1 MPFSSPGPRA
11 VRQTAG
17 AFGAVALIALCAAP
31 AVAAD
36 GPATGLALGTIAPFD
51 KVKPG
56 SELPLS
62 PTFTNT
68 GTAALDK
75 VWLSYSV
82 TRGLGQAALPSNC
95 LSYTV
100 GSADEEP
107 GHTQVVCEFDQ
118 PVQTGVV
125 YAPERPLTLKA
136 LDRALYEHVQVTVD
150 SSAPVPDD
158 GAAAPVHGTAAALKL
173 VERPDE
179 KTPPAGAAAGADV
192 AVNVV
197 NTADLQVGGA
207 QLKGKAGDTVTLR
220 VKFANAGPAW
230 VQPQPGQRAAHVL
243 VTLPEG
249 TSAVRT
255 DTLCTNTG
263 AESYACGT
271 GAPWVNEHESRTYT
285 FKVKLDKAVP
295 GARGYVELGSEAR
308 PFDHVKKND
317 TARITL
323 AVSGGTDTTGGGST
337 GDGGSK
343 GGGDSTGGT
352 GSTTS
357 TGGTGTGTD
366 GGTTTTGGTT
376 GTTSTAGTTGDLTT
390 GGSDSTGGNLAATG
404 AGPAL
409 PLAGAAAVA
418 VVVGAGVVVAARRR
432 GGRED

>member
-1 MPFSSPGPRA
+1 MPFSSSGPRA

-56 SELPLS
+56 IELPLS
-62 PTFTNT
+62 PAFTNT

-75 VWLSYSV
+75 VWLSYSA
-82 TRGLGQAALPSNC
+82 TRGLGRTALPSNC

-100 GSADEEP
+100 GSAAEEP

-125 YAPERPLTLKA
+125 YAPERPLNLKA
-136 LDRALYEHVQVTVD
+136 LDRALYEHVQVAVD

-158 GAAAPVHGTAAALKL
+158 GATPVHGTAPALKL

-179 KTPPAGAAAGADV
+179 KTPPAGAASSADV
-192 AVNVV
+192 AVNAASA
-197 NTADLQVGGA
+197 ADFQVGGA

-220 VKFANAGPAW
+220 VRFANAGPAW
-230 VQPQPGQRAAHVL
+230 VLPQPGQRAAHVL
-243 VTLPEG
+243 ITLPEG

-255 DTLCTNTG
+255 DKLCTNTG
-263 AESYACGT
+263 AESYACNT

-317 TARITL
+317 TARIALSVT
-323 AVSGGTDTTGGGST
+323 GGTDTTGGGST

-343 GGGDSTGGT
+343 GGGGSTGGT

-357 TGGTGTGTD
+357 TGGTGTGTT
-366 GGTTTTGGTT
+366 GGTTMTGGTT
-376 GTTSTAGTTGDLTT
+376 GTTSGTGTTGDLTT
-390 GGSDSTGGNLAATG
+390 GGSGSTGGSLASTG
-404 AGPAL
+404 AGSAL
-409 PLAGAAAVA
+409 PLAGAAGAAVI
-418 VVVGAGVVVAARRR
+418 VGAGVVVAARRR

>member
-36 GPATGLALGTIAPFD
+36 VPATALALGTIAPFD

-62 PTFTNT
+62 PTFADT
-68 GTAALDK
+68 GTATLDK
-75 VWLSYSV
+75 VWLSYSL
-82 TRGLGQAALPSNC
+82 THGLGRTAVPSNC
-95 LSYTV
+95 LSYAV
-100 GSADEEP
+100 GSTDEEP

-118 PVQTGVV
+118 PVRPGVV
-125 YAPERPLTLKA
+125 YAPERPLALKA
-136 LDRALYEHVQVTVD
+136 LDRALYEHVQVAVG
-150 SSAPVPDD
+150 SSAPAPDD
-158 GAAAPVHGTAAALKL
+158 GASTPAHGTAAVVKL
-173 VERPDE
+173 VERTGE
-179 KTPPAGAAAGADV
+179 TAPPAGAASSTDV
-192 AVNVV
+192 AVNAV
-197 NTADLQVGGA
+197 NTADFQVGGA
-207 QLKGKAGDTVTLR
+207 RLKGKAGDTVTLR
-220 VKFANAGPAW
+220 VRFANAGPAW
-230 VQPQPGQRAAHVL
+230 VLPQPGQRAAHVL

-255 DTLCTNTG
+255 DALCENTG

-295 GARGYVELGSEAR
+295 GARGYVEIGPETR
-308 PFDHVKKND
+308 PFDHVGKND
-317 TARITL
+317 TARVTL
-323 AVSGGTDTTGGGST
+323 SVTGGTDTTGGGST

-343 GGGDSTGGT
+343 GGDGTGGT
-352 GSTTS
+352 GSTTP
-357 TGGTGTGTD
+357 TGGTGTD

-376 GTTSTAGTTGDLTT
+376 GTTSGTTGGLSTGGSGTT
-390 GGSDSTGGNLAATG
+390 GGSLASTG

-418 VVVGAGVVVAARRR
+418 VVVGAGAVVAARRR
-432 GGRED
+432 GGRRD